1 MLITH
6 DGWKEIVVLT
16 AGCAAATAAAVVWFW
31 PLAVIPLLVWGWGLW
46 FFRDPP
52 RAIPDDP
59 NVLLAPADGKV
70 VAVERVEQNEWIG
83 TPAVRIDIFLS
94 IFDAH
99 INRSPCAGAVQQV
112 IRKAGRYLNAM
123 RPEAASRNCANT
135 LVLHPGN
142 RLPGPVVVRQIVG
155 AIARR
160 IVCHARP
167 GDDLEAGQRFG
178 MIKFGSR
185 TELYIPVS
193 DGWQMLTRPGQK
205 VRAGSS
211 PLVRWNGSTVRS

>member
-1 MLITH
+1 MLLTR

-16 AGCAAATAAAVVWFW
+16 ALCAAATAAAVVWFW

-46 FFRDPP
+46 FFRDPL

-59 NVLLAPADGKV
+59 NVLVAPADGKV
-70 VAVERVEQNEWIG
+70 VAVERVEQNEWTG
-83 TPAVRIDIFLS
+83 EPAQRIDIFLS

-99 INRSPCAGAVQQV
+99 INRSPCAGAVQHV
-112 IRKAGRYLNAM
+112 IRKAGRCLNAM
-123 RPEAASRNCANT
+123 RADAASRNCANT

-142 RLPGPVVVRQIVG
+142 GLPGPVVVRQIVG

-167 GDDLEAGQRFG
+167 GDGLKAGQRFG

-185 TELYIPVS
+185 TELYIPIS
-193 DGWQMLTRPGQK
+193 DGWQVLARPGQK

-211 PLVRWNGSTVRS
+211 PLVRWNGSMVRS

>member
-1 MLITH
+1 MLLTR

-16 AGCAAATAAAVVWFW
+16 ALCAAATAAAVVWFW

-70 VAVERVEQNEWIG
+70 VAVERVEQNEWTG
-83 TPAVRIDIFLS
+83 APALRIDIFLS

-123 RPEAASRNCANT
+123 RPEAASRNCANN

-142 RLPGPVVVRQIVG
+142 GLPGPLVVRQIVG

-167 GDDLEAGQRFG
+167 GDTLGAGQRFG

-185 TELYIPVS
+185 LEVFVPVEA
-193 DGWQMLTRPGQK
+193 GFEPAVRMGQT
-205 VRAGSS
+205 VRAGE
-211 PLVRWNGSTVRS
+211 TVLGRFR